1 MKIKNTIF
9 LILFI
14 IILTLI
20 TFRSSSV
27 STYIFY
33 PKSTLGSHLFAIESI
48 DTMKFSRDLAR
59 DKLYDKSFDKV
70 IDTQMKLI
78 AETGATHVAIATPYD
93 EEFILILTRWVKSA
107 RAHNLSVWFRGNF
120 SGWENWFNY
129 SKISRDVH
137 KKMLKSFIT
146 SHSNL
151 FADGDVFTPCPE
163 CENGGPGDPRQTGD
177 RKGYNSFLVDEY
189 KIATDSFNSIHKSV
203 TLYTSM
209 NGDIARDIIDEK
221 TAKAL
226 GGVIL
231 IDHYVNSAK
240 KFSNDIT
247 TIGKKLNAK
256 IGLGEF
262 GGPILDLNGSMNQT
276 EQAEYVE
283 SLLDALYANGSQ
295 IPAVNYWTLRGGS
308 TALLSENGTPREA
321 YYTVQSYFNAPK
333 IYGTISDP
341 LGDRIEGVTIKVT
354 DTTYTSKSEEDGI
367 YKVFLPSSYRQI
379 LIEKEGYKTVS
390 LDFENNLASTT
401 EKNIVLEPEGP
412 SLWYEFKIFL
422 HSIRGKLFINS

>member
-33 PKSTLGSHLFAIESI
+33 PKSTLGAHLFAIESI

-70 IDTQMKLI
+70 IDTQM
-78 AETGATHVAIATPYD
+78 
-93 EEFILILTRWVKSA
+93 
-107 RAHNLSVWFRGNF
+107 N
-120 SGWENWFNY
+120 
-129 SKISRDVH
+129 
-137 KKMLKSFIT
+137 FIT
-146 SHSNL
+146 CHSNL
-151 FADGDVFTPCPE
+151 FGDGGVFTPCPE

-189 KIATDSFNSIHKSV
+189 KTATDSFNSIHKSV

-276 EQAEYVE
+276 EQAE
-283 SLLDALYANGSQ
+283 
-295 IPAVNYWTLRGGS
+295 
-308 TALLSENGTPREA
+308 
-321 YYTVQSYFNAPK
+321 
-333 IYGTISDP
+333 
-341 LGDRIEGVTIKVT
+341 
-354 DTTYTSKSEEDGI
+354 
-367 YKVFLPSSYRQI
+367 
-379 LIEKEGYKTVS
+379 
-390 LDFENNLASTT
+390 
-401 EKNIVLEPEGP
+401 
-412 SLWYEFKIFL
+412 
-422 HSIRGKLFINS
+422 